1 MRATLGL
8 EPFADVLRRHG
19 CDGVAEAPFPNDG
32 WSGARLTVREA
43 GGARFVIKR
52 DNLAWDW
59 IARSTL
65 DGPVLRE
72 AWFAAHGPALPAP
85 LWAPYH
91 GAGTDGDGT
100 AALLMPDLSR
110 ALLPWEQPADPA
122 TVDRAVG
129 AMATL
134 HGHRWPA
141 GAVADGPWCPLRER
155 LLLLSR
161 PAAEHY
167 RAEGNPVGERF
178 LVGWDAFDAAAPTAA
193 RVLVAD
199 LSRDVEPLL
208 VALERLPA
216 RLIHGDLKLA
226 NLGFTPDGRVAM
238 IDWQMVSV
246 APVAV
251 ELGWFLVS
259 NAPSLPI
266 GPEAVLGRYRAAIEA
281 AGGGA
286 VIGLDSDS
294 GTGPVSASAVADDA
308 WAVQVDLAILVGL
321 LLRGWRKGLDA
332 VSQAR
337 YPSGER
343 ATDDLAWWSAR
354 AVEAA
359 ARRL

>member
-1 MRATLGL
+1 MRSTLGL

-19 CDGVAEAPFPNDG
+19 LADVAKSPFPNDG
-32 WSGARLTVREA
+32 WSGARLALREHD
-43 GGARFVIKR
+43 GARFVIKR
-52 DNLAWDW
+52 DSLAWDW

-65 DGPVLRE
+65 DGPVMRE
-72 AWFAAHGPALPAP
+72 AWFAAHGPALPLP

-91 GAGTDGDGT
+91 GAGTDEAAGPGT

-110 ALLPWEQPADPA
+110 VLLPWEEAADLA
-122 TVDRAVG
+122 TTDRAIG

-134 HGHRWPA
+134 HAHRWPA
-141 GAVADGPWCPLRER
+141 AAPGDGPWCPLRER

-161 PAAEHY
+161 PAAERY
-167 RAEGNPVGERF
+167 RAAGNPVGDRF
-178 LVGWDAFDAAAPTAA
+178 LAGWDAFDAAAPPAA
-193 RVLVAD
+193 RALIAD
-199 LSRDVEPLL
+199 LASDPSPLL
-208 VALERLPA
+208 AALARLPA
-216 RLIHGDLKLA
+216 TLIHGDLKLA
-226 NLGFTPDGRVAM
+226 NVGFAPDGRVAI

-266 GPEAVLGRYRAAIEA
+266 GPQAVLDRYREALVA
-281 AGGGA
+281 AGGA
-286 VIGLDSDS
+286 
-294 GTGPVSASAVADDA
+294 AVAGD
-308 WAVQVDLAILVGL
+308 WAAQADLAILVGL

-332 VSQAR
+332 GAQAR

-343 ATDDLAWWSAR
+343 ATDDLAWWSTR